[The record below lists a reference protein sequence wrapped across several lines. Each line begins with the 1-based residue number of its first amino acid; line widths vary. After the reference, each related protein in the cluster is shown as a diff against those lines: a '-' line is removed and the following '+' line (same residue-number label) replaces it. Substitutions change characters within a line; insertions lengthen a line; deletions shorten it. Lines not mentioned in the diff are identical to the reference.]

1 MPSTKALPVEFLAT
15 SYLGEKG
22 QLTIPKQY
30 RDSLTLKTGAP
41 LAALRLG
48 NGLLLIP
55 EEERFRKLCDR
66 LATVFAHHEVT
77 ADDLLATLPEA
88 RAHVY
93 AELYPELAG
102 PKTAPAKARRKK
114 R

>member
-1 MPSTKALPVEFLAT
+1 MPTKTALPVEFLAT

-30 RDSLTLKTGAP
+30 RDALTLKTGAP
-41 LAALRLG
+41 IAALRLG

-55 EEERFRKLCDR
+55 EDERFRKLCDR
-66 LATVFAHHEVT
+66 LATVFARHEVT
-77 ADDLLATLPEA
+77 AEDLLKTLPEA
-88 RAHVY
+88 RAHVF
-93 AELYPELAG
+93 AELYPKLAE
-102 PKTAPAKARRKK
+102 PKTAPKKARRKK